1 MCKWSFFVMLTLAE
15 GASSDFFFCIVY
27 IYFMVMRKFGFLA
40 GSAMISATVATVMAV
55 SAFTTSAFAA
65 GKVACVGN
73 SITYGYGIESWP
85 DQTSYPHHLQGLLR
99 ENAPSDTVENFG
111 VSGLTVRKDDQASYW
126 KGYRFAPAIEFA
138 ADTVI
143 IELGTNDSKAYTE
156 WNSAAQ
162 NAAVDSAITADFE
175 SLIDT
180 FQVKSKPHI
189 FICLAPYVNNV
200 EWNILDTAVV
210 NRVNPAILRAGLEKG
225 VNVID
230 LHSRFSALENP
241 SWYLADM
248 VHPSVEGAKHLAK
261 IVYSHLQMDTLRVT
275 QNGSKL
281 VAPKGFGF
289 QWYKDGRLLEGDTLE
304 TLAISSVGKYK
315 VSVKIDE
322 KSLSRIVTAPL
333 DVQVTTG
340 LNPHVRAGHDNGA
353 LEGAPALYRI
363 ERHFDV
369 RGRALQKQRKYQKI
383 YSK

>member
-1 MCKWSFFVMLTLAE
+1 MPLGILFLFSVMLSERET
-15 GASSDFFFCIVY
+15 SSDFSFCIVY
-27 IYFMVMRKFGFLA
+27 IYLMVMRKFGFLA
-40 GSAMISATVATVMAV
+40 VSTIVVASVA
-55 SAFTTSAFAA
+55 TSAFAA

-85 DQTSYPHHLQGLLR
+85 DNTSYPHHLQGLLR
-99 ENAPSDTVENFG
+99 DGGATTDTVENFG

-156 WNSAAQ
+156 WNTPAQ
-162 NAAVDSAITADFE
+162 DAAVDSAITADFE
-175 SLIDT
+175 ALIDT
-180 FQVKSKPHI
+180 FQVKSKPHV

-225 VNVID
+225 VNIID

-241 SWYLADM
+241 SWYLSDM
-248 VHPSVEGAKHLAK
+248 VHPSVEGAKHLAE
-261 IVYSHLQMDTLRVT
+261 IVYSHLQMDTLHVT
-275 QNGSKL
+275 QDGAKL
-281 VAPKGFGF
+281 VAPKGFGY

-304 TLAISSVGKYK
+304 TLALSGVGKYK

-322 KSLSRIVTAPL
+322 KTLSRIVTEPL
-333 DVQVTTG
+333 EVQEKLG
-340 LNPHVRAGHDNGA
+340 LPGFGQKNVRDYGKYENSVQ
-353 LEGAPALYRI
+353 R
-363 ERHFDV
+363 FDA
-369 RGRALQKQRKYQKI
+369 RGRALQKQRKYQKV
-383 YSK
+383 YRKY

>member
-1 MCKWSFFVMLTLAE
+1 MFGKNVLATTVVAASALT
-15 GASSDFFFCIVY
+15 V
-27 IYFMVMRKFGFLA
+27 
-40 GSAMISATVATVMAV
+40 
-55 SAFTTSAFAA
+55 SAFAA

-85 DQTSYPHHLQGLLR
+85 DQTSYPHHLQGMLR
-99 ENAPSDTVENFG
+99 ENALSDTVENFG

-143 IELGTNDSKAYTE
+143 IELGTNDSKAYTT
-156 WNSAAQ
+156 WNSPAQ

-175 SLIDT
+175 ALIDT
-180 FQVKSKPHI
+180 FQVKSKPHV

-241 SWYLADM
+241 GWYLSDL
-248 VHPSVEGAKHLAK
+248 VHPSVEGAKHLAE
-261 IVYSHLQMDTLRVT
+261 IVYAHLQMDTLHVT
-275 QNGSKL
+275 QDGSTLK
-281 VAPKGFGF
+281 APKGFGF
-289 QWYKDGRLLEGDTLE
+289 QWYKDGRLLDGDTLE
-304 TLAISSVGKYK
+304 TLTVSSVGKYK

-322 KSLSRIVTAPL
+322 KSLSRIVTETL
-333 DVQVTTG
+333 DLQERT
-340 LNPHVRAGHDNGA
+340 A
-353 LEGAPALYRI
+353 LKPNARVSEKASVNSSRYLEQR
-363 ERHFDV
+363 FDA
-369 RGRALQKQRKYQKI
+369 RGRALKTQSSFQKVYIKRL
-383 YSK
+383 